1 MLPRCSFSVQKPHRS
16 PPMLPANKIFC
27 SIKSKISDSLQAA
40 FCINFEWRP
49 LQPVKICIEGMGLWQ
64 RGAHGLPKV
73 SLGPAMLDLSMPCGK
88 ATAISGVARLQG
100 QRLPAVFCPFGHPML
115 YVYDK
120 GHLQVFDWVKE
131 YFKTCAYGKVWLWT
145 LLSNARACHAL
156 PFYALTAISGVATC
170 REGGLQLSSISL
182 DTSCRT
188 P

>member
-1 MLPRCSFSVQKPHRS
+1 VETVTTSQNMYQGHGS
-16 PPMLPANKIFC
+16 MA
-27 SIKSKISDSLQAA
+27 
-40 FCINFEWRP
+40 
-49 LQPVKICIEGMGLWQ
+49 
-64 RGAHGLPKV
+64 RGGGVGGHGLPKV

-145 LLSNARACHAL
+145 LLRNARACHAL